1 MKIRLNSVFVED
13 QDAALTFYTKT
24 LGFEKKTEIPMGEY
38 RWLTV
43 VSPDD
48 PTGAELVLEPNVHP
62 AARAYQAA
70 LFKDGIPATALE
82 SSNVDAD
89 YSRLIALGV
98 QFTVEPVDA
107 GGTRMAV
114 FDDTCGNKIQ
124 IYQAP

>member
-70 LFKDGIPATALE
+70 LFKDGIPTTALE